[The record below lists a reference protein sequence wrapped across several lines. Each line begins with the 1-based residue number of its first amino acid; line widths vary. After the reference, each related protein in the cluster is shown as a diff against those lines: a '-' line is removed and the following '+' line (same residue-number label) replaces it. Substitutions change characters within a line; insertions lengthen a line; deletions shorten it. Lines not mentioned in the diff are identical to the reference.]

1 MRKGDLEKHMKE
13 KAQKAKTITKQIK
26 IIGSQKRCGSESVR
40 VQLELY
46 RKWCASSN
54 LLWHSRMGKIKGNE
68 AMEIERIQAEALKQ
82 MLDLPTSRPYVGVLM
97 ETGIWPAM
105 DQLNYA
111 TLMFYH
117 SVINSEE
124 RLVTKIVLE
133 QEATSRANTFTERVK
148 KIGEVLGIDT
158 LHQSL

>member
-1 MRKGDLEKHMKE
+1 MG
-13 KAQKAKTITKQIK
+13 QNQ
-26 IIGSQKRCGSESVR
+26 SEV
-40 VQLELY
+40 Y
-46 RKWCASSN
+46 RKCAYPAIYYGI
-54 LLWHSRMGKIKGNE
+54 LAWGKIKGNE
-68 AMEIERIQAEALKQ
+68 AIEIERIQAETLKQ
-82 MLDLPTSRPYVGVLM
+82 ILDLPTSTPYVGVLM

-111 TLMFYH
+111 TSMFYH

-148 KIGEVLGIDT
+148 KIGEVLEIDT
-158 LHQSL
+158 RSESVKKQKKSEWKKLCKKKIEGVIKTKHKK